1 MNVHNKVTSIIEST
15 TKLPTIVN
23 NESNFVVITYWW
35 GRDVLNRNTARPCTS
50 FYEDNLKKINK
61 IILEILSTVENN
73 KELDK
78 NLSIK
83 TIFINFEKNP
93 SLSNKINKVISDE
106 IIVNYLNELAEYLKI
121 SPSVKDMIE
130 KYRLIKEK
138 LPDMVEYDDLLSK
151 VRKIIIS
158 GIIKNKNNLI
168 KLHELN
174 IEFNNLKNKY
184 LSYKSSEEINKNDD
198 FVKHK
203 IDYKIDNLINLQLG
217 MFDITGNKEEVT
229 NEQLDYI
236 KENVKN
242 KELLD
247 MVKKSKHL
255 NNEIDKINKEIIT
268 VLKKKYIQPDNKQK
282 NIFDLLIETLEYLPP
297 IQYEKMINNWEESC
311 AKNGCNY
318 LSVEYPEFTE
328 KGGYQLAI
336 NAKPKFI
343 KKALEL
349 CSPRS
354 VLYIDGDMNIR
365 KYPGIFDM
373 KSIDYMA
380 RGWYID
386 PRSSWKMDQSIM
398 YDPYDFETSGGTMFF
413 SSSEEANRL
422 LTLWITIAE
431 KPIHDGKADDR
442 VLSLIFNS
450 KGVLTWCNV
459 IQLPVEYLWLTID
472 YDERMMDL
480 LYDYDKKLMDST
492 LFIDHPECLTSED
505 TATGAGAASSRQ
517 PKFSDFLEDLYP
529 AVELTHEYIMFQELE
544 VYNHFNEKIL
554 QESNKDPFLPYF
566 FWYYYYMSELQY
578 INDGN
583 PDLIDQKFVYPDN
596 PKENEYPLHIVSYDD
611 KYGNLKHPRDPDNY
625 TLNDVV
631 EQNNIKL
638 TDIPLEFLPIVN
650 EYNDYIEIIP
660 RDQEEVN
667 SRELLQTII
676 YYLNNFK
683 DKPII
688 YNPKNFTGYDKS
700 LYNKLMDNISK
711 IYKNI
716 NFVFNPIHKIII
728 NHCDYLKPEINL
740 FQPMLFR
747 YDKKLVDYLSMQ
759 LSLEDFSIYLK
770 TGSYHF
776 VSLVR
781 IAYLIK
787 NHKSTLSTKSTQ
799 ASGKNNVV
807 KNMFSFIK
815 NYIEAFETPLEKITS
830 LKRKKTR
837 KRRKTRKRNKRT
849 RRR

>member
-15 TKLPTIVN
+15 NKLPTIVN

-35 GRDVLNRNTARPCTS
+35 GRDVINRNTARPCTS

-61 IILEILSTVENN
+61 IILEILSTVQNN

-78 NLSIK
+78 NLLIK

-93 SLSNKINKVISDE
+93 SLSNKINKVISDK
-106 IIVNYLNELAEYLKI
+106 ILVNYLNELAEYLKI

-151 VRKIIIS
+151 VREIIIM
-158 GIIKNKNNLI
+158 GVIKNKNNLV

-174 IEFNNLKNKY
+174 IEFDNLKKKY
-184 LSYKSSEEINKNDD
+184 LSYKSHKEINKIDD
-198 FVKHK
+198 FVKDT
-203 IDYKIDNLINLQLG
+203 IEYKVENLMNLQLA

-229 NEQLDYI
+229 NEDIDKIQRD
-236 KENVKN
+236 VKN

-247 MVKKSKHL
+247 MLNKAKDLNSKK
-255 NNEIDKINKEIIT
+255 EKINKEIIV
-268 VLKKKYIQPDNKQK
+268 VLKKKYKQSDNTEK
-282 NIFDLLIETLEYLPP
+282 NIFDLLIETLEYLPS

-386 PRSSWKMDQSIM
+386 PRASWKMDLSIM

-413 SSSEEANRL
+413 SSSPEANRL
-422 LTLWITIAE
+422 LNLWITTAE
-431 KPIHDGKADDR
+431 RPIHDGKADDR
-442 VLSLIFNS
+442 VLSLIFNT

-459 IQLPVEYLWLTID
+459 IQLPVEYLWLTLD

-492 LFIDHPECLTSED
+492 LIIDHPECLTSED

-529 AVELTHEYIMFQELE
+529 SVELTHEYIMFQELE

-554 QESNKDPFLPYF
+554 QESKKDPFLPYF
-566 FWYYYYMSELQY
+566 FWYYNYMSELQY

-596 PKENEYPLHIVSYDD
+596 PEENEYPLNIVSYDD
-611 KYGNLKHPRDPDNY
+611 KYGNIKHPRDPDNY

-638 TDIPLEFLPIVN
+638 TDIPLEFLPVVN

-660 RDQEEVN
+660 RDEEEVK

-688 YNPKNFTGYDKS
+688 YNPKNFSGYDKS
-700 LYNKLMDNISK
+700 LYNKLMDNISE

-716 NFVFNPIHKIII
+716 NFVFNPLHIISI
-728 NHCDYLKPEINL
+728 RHSDYLKPEINL
-740 FQPMLFR
+740 VQPMLFR
-747 YDKKLVDYLSMQ
+747 YDKKFVDYLSMQ
-759 LSLEDFSIYLK
+759 LSLEDFSIYLR

-776 VSLVR
+776 ISLVR
-781 IAYLIK
+781 IAYLMK
-787 NHKSTLSTKSTQ
+787 SHRSTLSRESIQ
-799 ASGKNNVV
+799 ASGKNKFA

-815 NYIEAFETPLEKITS
+815 NYIEAFETPLEKIMS
-830 LKRKKTR
+830 LKIKKTR
-837 KRRKTRKRNKRT
+837 KKRKTRKRNKRS